1 MAAHVARPEHA
12 FIGNHTYAIEWLT
25 DEQWQPKHLPLDADG
40 ATYATQQTIY
50 MHIRGN
56 ARESHYQEILLH
68 ELCHGVWDSTMLTH
82 ADLGKQEEPEEFVIS
97 IQSPALLFVF
107 RQNPHIVKYLMS
119 DPTLVRD

>member
-1 MAAHVARPEHA
+1 MAAHVPRPDHA
-12 FIGNHTYAIEWLT
+12 FIGNHTYAIEWLG
-25 DEQWQPKHLPLDADG
+25 DEDWQRGHHPPDTDG

-68 ELCHGVWDSTMLTH
+68 ELTHAAWDVTGLTH
-82 ADLGKQEEPEEFVIS
+82 VDLKEQAEPEEFICGL
-97 IQSPALLFVF
+97 QSPQLLFILK
-107 RQNPHIVKYLMS
+107 QNPHVTKYLMS